1 MTSALLE
8 KDKIPAAAGEEDLG
22 EYLRQIRA
30 YPLLTAEEEL
40 ELARRCAAGDED
52 AVRHMVNA
60 NLRMVVSVA
69 RKYTGRGVPLLDLIQ
84 EGSIGLLAAARKF
97 DYTKECRFSTYA
109 TKWIRQ
115 GVTRCLMNHA
125 GLIRVPV
132 HTAERMR
139 KLMTAQAELQQQL
152 ERTPT
157 SEELAAHC
165 GLSEPKVR
173 QLLDLI
179 PEICS
184 LDAPVG
190 SEAEGTLSLLLE
202 ELQTP
207 QPQEELVRRE
217 LKATLEDL
225 IAKLKPRQQQIL
237 RLRFGM
243 DDGICH
249 SCEEIGGMLGI
260 SKERVRQIE
269 RQTMEKLQQLGADLG
284 LEDFLE

>member
-8 KDKIPAAAGEEDLG
+8 KDNMPMASGEDDVG

-52 AVRHMVNA
+52 AVRRMVNA
-60 NLRMVVSVA
+60 NLRLVVSVA
-69 RKYTGRGVPLLDLIQ
+69 RKYSGRGVPLRDLIQ

-97 DYTKECRFSTYA
+97 DYTKQCRFSTYA

-125 GLIRVPV
+125 GLIRVPA

-139 KLMTAQAELQQQL
+139 KVITAQTELHQQL
-152 ERTPT
+152 GRTPNIGEIAMECGI
-157 SEELAAHC
+157 SEA
-165 GLSEPKVR
+165 KVQ

-179 PEICS
+179 PEIGS
-184 LDAPVG
+184 LDTPVG
-190 SEAEGTLSLLLE
+190 DEADGTLVQIMK
-202 ELQTP
+202 ELQAP
-207 QPQEELVRRE
+207 QPHEELVRRE
-217 LKATLEDL
+217 LKETLDKL
-225 IAKLKPRQQQIL
+225 IVMLKPRQQQLL

-243 DDGICH
+243 DDGVCH
-249 SCEEIGGMLGI
+249 SYEEIGAILGV